1 MHFLL
6 GKITSYKGPRDS
18 NEAVGTYKRG
28 DAIMLNEF
36 VDYLTR
42 DVRPFMD
49 LLSFKGQLVDPMAFN
64 DNAVNDNTAK
74 IADIVPPKAAA

>member
-1 MHFLL
+1 MHFLFDR
-6 GKITSYKGPRDS
+6 ITSYKGLQDS
-18 NEAVGTYKRG
+18 NDAVGTYKRG

-74 IADIVPPKAAA
+74 FADIVPPEAAA

>member
-1 MHFLL
+1 MF
-6 GKITSYKGPRDS
+6 
-18 NEAVGTYKRG
+18 
-28 DAIMLNEF
+28 NEF

-49 LLSFKGQLVDPMAFN
+49 LLSFKGQLVDPIAFN

-74 IADIVPPKAAA
+74 IAAIVPPEAAA